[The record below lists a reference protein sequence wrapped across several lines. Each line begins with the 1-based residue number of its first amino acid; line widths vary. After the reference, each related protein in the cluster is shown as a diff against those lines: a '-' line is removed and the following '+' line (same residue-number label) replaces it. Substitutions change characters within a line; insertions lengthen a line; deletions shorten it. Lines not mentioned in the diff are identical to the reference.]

1 VANGDGHG
9 LDRHSPP
16 GHGHDRHGPEGLGPD
31 GPDLDMALG
40 AHGEPSGA
48 SGAQDSEAPQADP
61 QLDDIL
67 PAKSKSFFR
76 LRR

>member
-1 VANGDGHG
+1 MRVTLATA
-9 LDRHSPP
+9 
-16 GHGHDRHGPEGLGPD
+16 D
-31 GPDLDMALG
+31 GPDVDG
-40 AHGEPSGA
+40 PSFGPPPRTDDEA
-48 SGAQDSEAPQADP
+48 SAGTDPVAVDSEVPQADP

>member
-1 VANGDGHG
+1 MRATPATANGPSREAPATAD
-9 LDRHSPP
+9 SPDVDAPSFRPPPLIDDEANGGP
-16 GHGHDRHGPEGLGPD
+16 G
-31 GPDLDMALG
+31 AV
-40 AHGEPSGA
+40 AA
-48 SGAQDSEAPQADP
+48 DSEVPEADP

>member
-1 VANGDGHG
+1 MRVTLATGD
-9 LDRHSPP
+9 R
-16 GHGHDRHGPEGLGPD
+16 
-31 GPDLDMALG
+31 PDLDGPSFGPPPG
-40 AHGEPSGA
+40 ADNEASAGTDPGA
-48 SGAQDSEAPQADP
+48 VDSEVPQADP

>member
-1 VANGDGHG
+1 MDVPSFNAPPRTDDEASGGPGPVAVD
-9 LDRHSPP
+9 S
-16 GHGHDRHGPEGLGPD
+16 EGL
-31 GPDLDMALG
+31 
-40 AHGEPSGA
+40 
-48 SGAQDSEAPQADP
+48 QADP

>member
-1 VANGDGHG
+1 MRATPAAANGPSRVAPATAD
-9 LDRHSPP
+9 SPEVDAASFNPPPHTDDEANGGP
-16 GHGHDRHGPEGLGPD
+16 GPV
-31 GPDLDMALG
+31 A
-40 AHGEPSGA
+40 A
-48 SGAQDSEAPQADP
+48 DSDVPQADP